1 MLSNSYKYGYGV
13 NLKSYDSLS
22 NVYTAAKDG
31 IVTAN
36 FNIKSSS
43 AGIDI
48 IVDGNHMPR
57 AVNYSSAKEFLNAD
71 AVCENDDDSLYNI
84 LFKAISLYPKIKKTF
99 ASEYTNDNNKQN
111 VKELIEVLE
120 SL

>member
-57 AVNYSSAKEFLNAD
+57 AVNYSSALGSIIASVFVRKGQKIYYTKTSELTMDTNAW
-71 AVCENDDDSLYNI
+71 VMFFPY
-84 LFKAISLYPKIKKTF
+84 ISY
-99 ASEYTNDNNKQN
+99 
-111 VKELIEVLE
+111 
-120 SL
+120 